1 MTSFPGE
8 LDNYE
13 AMLEMQEV
21 FKNRTKF
28 SMKSDDCELP
38 YTKVGDKCLS
48 LFYPA
53 QVKWRLESTYHHWK
67 FNRLIS
73 ALQFKL

>member
-53 QVKWRLESTYHHWK
+53 QVE
-67 FNRLIS
+67 
-73 ALQFKL
+73 